1 MRSLIIVTGYNRS
14 GINPRTGR
22 PWVDATGAFL
32 PEAQAFRRLHGEAEL
47 VDGHNIHRAGW
58 LEYVA
63 PLTPARRRGL
73 AETYIRTTPGL
84 DVIAVFGHGTSSNL
98 LVTGHGGTGQVLEL
112 ASAIHASG
120 ARTVVLY
127 ACSTAAGR
135 VGFADELAYALP
147 GVNVWGH
154 TSAGHT
160 SWNPNTELAGG
171 PRAGDPI
178 ARPGDPLWRRWRD
191 RMATDQAFRLSFWL
205 PAHGLDRTA
214 ALEAVRASV

>member
-14 GINPRTGR
+14 GINTKTGR

-32 PEAQAFRRLHGEAEL
+32 PEAHAFRRLHGETEL
-47 VDGHNIHRAGW
+47 VDGHNIPWAGW
-58 LEYVA
+58 LEFVA

-73 AETYIRTTPGL
+73 AETSIRTTPAL
-84 DVIAVFGHGTSSNL
+84 DVLAIFGHGTASNL
-98 LVTGHGGTGQVLEL
+98 LVTGHGPAQVLGL
-112 ASAIHASG
+112 AEAIHASG
-120 ARTVVLY
+120 AKTVVLY
-127 ACSTAAGR
+127 ACSTADGR
-135 VGFADELAYALP
+135 AGFADELAAALP

-178 ARPGDPLWRRWRD
+178 ARPGDPLWKRWRD

-214 ALEAVRASV
+214 ALEAVRAAI